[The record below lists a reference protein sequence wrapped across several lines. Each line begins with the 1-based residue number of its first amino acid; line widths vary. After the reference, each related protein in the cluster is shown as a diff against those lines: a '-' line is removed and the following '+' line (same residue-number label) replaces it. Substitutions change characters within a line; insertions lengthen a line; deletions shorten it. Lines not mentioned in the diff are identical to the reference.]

1 MSINDIST
9 VRTSKGTEVFQP
21 DSASI
26 ASHYKIPDW
35 FSDSKFGI
43 FIHWGPASVPA
54 YDGWYARNMY
64 DVNSHVY
71 NIMLRRMARLRNLA
85 SKIFIPMFKAEK
97 FDPQAWA
104 RLFKEAG
111 ARYVVPV
118 AEHHDGFALYNS
130 TFNPWNSVKIGP
142 KRDIV
147 KELRAAILAEG
158 LHFGLHLIGQRI
170 VGS

>member
-1 MSINDIST
+1 MCNKLSYFFLLSVLFVSCKNEYKPDIST

-64 DVNSHVY
+64 DVNSMY
-71 NIMLRRMARLRNLA
+71 INIMLRRMARLRNLA
-85 SKIFIPMFKAEK
+85 SKILSRCLRLKNLIRKHGRVYLRKREHVMWFLLQSIMMDLRFIT
-97 FDPQAWA
+97 A
-104 RLFKEAG
+104 RLTPG
-111 ARYVVPV
+111 
-118 AEHHDGFALYNS
+118 
-130 TFNPWNSVKIGP
+130 IQ
-142 KRDIV
+142 
-147 KELRAAILAEG
+147 LR
-158 LHFGLHLIGQRI
+158 
-170 VGS
+170 

>member
-1 MSINDIST
+1 MCNKLSYFFLLSVLFVSCKNEYKPDIST

-54 YDGWYARNMY
+54 YDGWYACNMY

-71 NIMLRRMARLRNLA
+71 KHHVETYGPVTEFA
-85 SKIFIPMFKAEK
+85 SKILSRCLRLKNLIRKHGRVYLRKREHVMWFLLQSIMMDLRFIT
-97 FDPQAWA
+97 A
-104 RLFKEAG
+104 RLTPG
-111 ARYVVPV
+111 
-118 AEHHDGFALYNS
+118 
-130 TFNPWNSVKIGP
+130 IQ
-142 KRDIV
+142 
-147 KELRAAILAEG
+147 LR
-158 LHFGLHLIGQRI
+158 
-170 VGS
+170 

>member
-1 MSINDIST
+1 MCNKLSYFFLLSVLFVSCKNEYKPDIST

-64 DVNSHVY
+64 DVNSHVI

-85 SKIFIPMFKAEK
+85 SKNLSRCLRLKNLIRKHGRVYLRKREHVMWFLLQSIMMDLRFIT
-97 FDPQAWA
+97 A
-104 RLFKEAG
+104 RLTPGIQLRWALKE
-111 ARYVVPV
+111 
-118 AEHHDGFALYNS
+118 
-130 TFNPWNSVKIGP
+130 
-142 KRDIV
+142 
-147 KELRAAILAEG
+147 IL
-158 LHFGLHLIGQRI
+158 
-170 VGS
+170 

>member
-1 MSINDIST
+1 MCNKLSYFFLLSVLFVSCKNEYKPDIST

-43 FIHWGPASVPA
+43 FIHWGPVSVPA

-71 NIMLRRMARLRNLA
+71 
-85 SKIFIPMFKAEK
+85 K
-97 FDPQAWA
+97 
-104 RLFKEAG
+104 
-111 ARYVVPV
+111 
-118 AEHHDGFALYNS
+118 HHVE
-130 TFNPWNSVKIGP
+130 T
-142 KRDIV
+142 
-147 KELRAAILAEG
+147 
-158 LHFGLHLIGQRI
+158 
-170 VGS
+170 